1 MSGVDVVVPCYN
13 YARFLPR
20 CVSSILDQ
28 QDVNVR
34 VLIIDDA
41 SSDDTPQVGQRLA
54 ELDPRVEFRRHDV
67 NCGHIA
73 TYNEGLLGWA
83 SAKYSLLLSA
93 DDMLA
98 PAALARATR
107 LMDRHGDVGIWSR
120 WRRSLRIVAKL
131 GPT

>member
-1 MSGVDVVVPCYN
+1 MSGIDVVVPSYN
-13 YARFLPR
+13 YAQFLTR

-28 QDVNVR
+28 QDINVR

-54 ELDPRVEFRRHDV
+54 ALDPHVEFRRHEV
-67 NCGHIA
+67 NCGPIA

-83 SAKYSLLLSA
+83 SAKYSLLSA

-107 LMDRHGDVGIWSR
+107 LMDRHGDVED
-120 WRRSLRIVAKL
+120 RRQARTHLRMQ
-131 GPT
+131 PWT